1 MGLFYGK
8 SMSKSRTK
16 CEEIVKI
23 KMAEKNAYTNVL
35 FSRAGAFGWR
45 EGGFTVHRASAH
57 VAYTYI
63 LPNQVVESKNLGIK
77 IW

>member
-1 MGLFYGK
+1 MPLFYEK
-8 SMSKSRTK
+8 SVSKSRTK

-23 KMAEKNAYTNVL
+23 KMAEKDAYTNVL

-45 EGGFTVHRASAH
+45 EGGFTVYGACAL
-57 VAYTYI
+57 VAYTFI
-63 LPNQVVESKNLGIK
+63 LPNQFAESKNLGIK